1 MPMIVSAKGR
11 YALAVMMDLALH
23 NTGDY
28 LLLNDIASR
37 QGISEK
43 YLEGIMAVL
52 SKSGLVLSLRG
63 RGGGYKLLKTPAEY
77 SVGSILKLTEG
88 SLAPVSCAEGACA
101 RAAECRMYP
110 MWANLD
116 RMIGDYF
123 ESITIADL
131 VAEGNAADHY
141 VI

>member
-1 MPMIVSAKGR
+1 MIVSTKGR
-11 YALAVMMDLALH
+11 YALAVMMDLAEH
-23 NTGDY
+23 NTGEY
-28 LLLNDIASR
+28 LLLDDIASR

-52 SKSGLVLSLRG
+52 SKGGVVLSLRG
-63 RGGGYKLLKTPAEY
+63 RGGGYKLSKAPDAYT
-77 SVGSILKLTEG
+77 VGDILKLTEG

-110 MWANLD
+110 MWAKLD
-116 RMIGDYF
+116 AMIGDF
-123 ESITIADL
+123 FNGITIADL
-131 VAEGNAADHY
+131 LAGENAADHY